1 MDVQK
6 FTQRRNGMS
15 DFREN
20 GLKRYARLE
29 SKKSVISYAVKTFCA
44 AEWLRNSSGGRDQFD
59 PPPPV
64 GLELKMLL
72 CHFLP
77 DFQWQYV
84 RYSNNLQS
92 IRSTY

>member
-15 DFREN
+15 DFHEN

-59 PPPPV
+59 PPPPLWIRV
-64 GLELKMLL
+64 KNATLP
-72 CHFLP
+72 FLTRFP
-77 DFQWQYV
+77 MAICEIF
-84 RYSNNLQS
+84 
-92 IRSTY
+92 